1 MMPGSVDFVCQKLD
15 FDQPWLAGDELD
27 SRQGYDNEG
36 RLCMS
41 KEGGL
46 IKDNYLDLKKLASNR
61 QGNIGR
67 NSMLLRAFLRAFAAP
82 VPICCRF
89 GNRHL
94 LIDAAS
100 SGLQK

>member
-1 MMPGSVDFVCQKLD
+1 MPGSVDFVCQKLD

-67 NSMLLRAFLRAFAAP
+67 NSQLLHAFSQVFAAP
-82 VPICCRF
+82 VPICCRLADC
-89 GNRHL
+89 HL
-94 LIDAAS
+94 LVGVAWI
-100 SGLQK
+100 GLQK